1 MFNRAYVMSQS
12 IRFPIKALIDLPVDQ
27 RAVQQRIVERRGKFP
42 PPYQAILASP
52 EVADLFERLSSRLW
66 NGALPKVVLESV
78 FLSVARA
85 QQCPQQWQ
93 AHAPKALA
101 AGLSAQALEDIGNGA
116 IPGQTP
122 ALSAALAL
130 VDELQRTK
138 RLGAENFEQ
147 AMLHF
152 GAAGVAELCAFLG
165 FATSISILLNV
176 QVDDLHSAKLAS

>member
-1 MFNRAYVMSQS
+1 M
-12 IRFPIKALIDLPVDQ
+12 KAAGELSSDQ
-27 RAVQQRIVERRGKFP
+27 RAVQQRIIASRGKFP

-52 EVADLFERLSSRLW
+52 EVADLFERLSARLW
-66 NGALPKVVLESV
+66 NGALPTLILESV
-78 FLSVARA
+78 FLTVAQA
-85 QQCPQQWQ
+85 QQCPQQWH

-101 AGLSAQALEDIGNGA
+101 AGLSAQALECIGNGT

-122 ALSAALAL
+122 ALSAAWAL

-138 RLGAENFEQ
+138 RLGAENFDQ

-152 GAAGVAELCAFLG
+152 GETGVAELCAFLG

-176 QVDDLHSAKLAS
+176 QVDDRHAPKLET